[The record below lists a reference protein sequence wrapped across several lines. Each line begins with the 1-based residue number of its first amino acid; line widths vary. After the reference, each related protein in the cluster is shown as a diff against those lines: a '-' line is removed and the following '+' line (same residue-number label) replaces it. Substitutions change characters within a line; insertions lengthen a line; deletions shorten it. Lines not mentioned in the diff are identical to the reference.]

1 MVESHGWVQPR
12 NARRACGI
20 TRDEYLMGTKHRCKL
35 CKSERDE
42 AVHDAIAEATTAE
55 ARACAV
61 RAAEAAHP
69 YIFRSYDPAVT
80 RHYLARFPWVTAE
93 MPMLVCT
100 HNTAMMHELGRL
112 LESMCS
118 AAGTSNPTMIANML
132 AELKALEFDRARLAY
147 YSHQV
152 WNRRGLMA
160 ASSSATQGQ
169 PTLFESW
176 ARAGPVP
183 STRQSHSMPPLL
195 TEEEYRLVSPGHGL
209 IRRWFMDLAESKQ
222 DFQFIWRQQHIGGTV
237 LQVDHHLKAFK
248 GNTVQSVK
256 LGNARFTVFS
266 SNLNCPMLSI
276 NTETTGFRDG
286 ALQVACDALLRSAQ
300 DNGRSPIK
308 LVYCDNPRRDARGI
322 TELLLRDTS
331 AGSASNSSDAA
342 GGDSSSSDAASG
354 AASNA
359 AGISSASSAA
369 AAGGGDSGVDS
380 GTDSVADGTEEPLL
394 RERVAELVGA
404 ELLEGVNDTESNPD
418 AAGESEQAPMVEEA
432 ALVMPVEICLV
443 LLSRAE
449 VVVREYAAAGSR
461 TPLHLPSALSSGDR
475 AALHNLAGRLGLTHC
490 SEGEGDSRHLVIGPL
505 RSPGAQSWLCAAC
518 VEPEADVAPR
528 VSVTIPSTAAAHM
541 LSCVEVILQYILAFL
556 FVC

>member
-1 MVESHGWVQPR
+1 MVVIHRSPR
-12 NARRACGI
+12 CRCQRMCRWLHRWLLCALHTLLGATQVLPETWHPSFPTLPQ
-20 TRDEYLMGTKHRCKL
+20 TR
-35 CKSERDE
+35 
-42 AVHDAIAEATTAE
+42 
-55 ARACAV
+55 
-61 RAAEAAHP
+61 
-69 YIFRSYDPAVT
+69 
-80 RHYLARFPWVTAE
+80 
-93 MPMLVCT
+93 
-100 HNTAMMHELGRL
+100 
-112 LESMCS
+112 LESS
-118 AAGTSNPTMIANML
+118 G
-132 AELKALEFDRARLAY
+132 AE
-147 YSHQV
+147 HGGVTWV